1 MRPAVAVH
9 PLGGLRLVVD
19 GRLPYEHYH
28 ALSLTA
34 HASRCC
40 GGGAVSSHAK
50 SREVSRGND
59 RGVESVK
66 LDSFTAMFG
75 LMMSYND
82 NRKLAE
88 WRCLLSLT
96 LGEQKLQEQGNVIRV
111 EGRKVCASA

>member
-1 MRPAVAVH
+1 M
-9 PLGGLRLVVD
+9 
-19 GRLPYEHYH
+19 
-28 ALSLTA
+28 
-34 HASRCC
+34 
-40 GGGAVSSHAK
+40 
-50 SREVSRGND
+50 
-59 RGVESVK
+59 K